1 MFLYVLLASY
11 IIFFA
16 MSIDI
21 LLGNCYDFPMKKDD
35 VLMTRLEVMEYLKIS
50 HNLMYSLMRDRA
62 FPFFR
67 LKGRKVLFKKSDIDK
82 WLESKRVK

>member
-1 MFLYVLLASY
+1 
-11 IIFFA
+11 

-21 LLGNCYDFPMKKDD
+21 HLENCYDFCMKKDD

-50 HNLMYSLMRDRA
+50 HNLMHSLMREKA

-67 LKGRKVLFKKSDIDK
+67 LKGRKLLFKKSDIDK

>member
-1 MFLYVLLASY
+1 
-11 IIFFA
+11 

-21 LLGNCYDFPMKKDD
+21 LLGNCYDFPMKSDD
-35 VLMTRLEVMEYLKIS
+35 VLMTRREVMEYLKIS